1 MKLVTFNIR
10 YDCGTDGINNFS
22 CRKPFIL
29 ETIAREQP
37 DVIGFQEVLPH
48 VALWMK
54 GLRQEKLLMPSVPQS

>member
-37 DVIGFQEVLPH
+37 DVIGFQ
-48 VALWMK
+48 
-54 GLRQEKLLMPSVPQS
+54 